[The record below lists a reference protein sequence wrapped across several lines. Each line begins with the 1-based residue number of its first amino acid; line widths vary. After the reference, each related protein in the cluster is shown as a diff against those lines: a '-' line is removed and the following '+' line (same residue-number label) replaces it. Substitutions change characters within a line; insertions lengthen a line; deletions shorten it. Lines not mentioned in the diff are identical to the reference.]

1 MNQEIDLYDK
11 SEIFLDWLVK
21 KNPEWDYHG
30 EIDVNDDIILDNDP
44 YNDIWRDKRL
54 TITYLFGIGDR
65 KDYTN
70 PFDKG
75 SGVTFITVS
84 ESGLSIS
91 ANGESIIPYKEIAY
105 YQNAW
110 KAYI

>member
-1 MNQEIDLYDK
+1 MNETNNLFSK

-21 KNPEWDYHG
+21 KNPQWDYHG
-30 EIDVNDDIILDNDP
+30 QSLTYHGLCYSDAN
-44 YNDIWRDKRL
+44 IWHDKL
-54 TITYLFGIGDR
+54 LSITYLFGIGDR

-91 ANGESIIPYKEIAY
+91 ANGESIVPYKEIAY
-105 YQNAW
+105 YQNGW